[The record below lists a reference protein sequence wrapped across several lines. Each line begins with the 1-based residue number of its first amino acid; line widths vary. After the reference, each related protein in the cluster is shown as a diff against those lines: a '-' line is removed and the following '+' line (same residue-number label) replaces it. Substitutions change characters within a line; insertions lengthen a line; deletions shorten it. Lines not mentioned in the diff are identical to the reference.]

1 MTTPVQGQQFDPD
14 EEKLLEGMTEHW
26 RKVWNEA
33 PVQAL
38 TRVEDAAKQMI
49 VVTTGLQGLY
59 VAIFAFSNIRS
70 QVITTPGGVPGILVL
85 LLFFTPVLC
94 WLVSLFSATR
104 VFIPRVQLGVNVNEV
119 SVSAWRKVKD
129 AYGRANE
136 EKLRWLQYSHRW
148 LIASFVLVLLAVVV
162 LVFLPTTPT
171 TPTQII
177 IVTPTPTVVATP
189 SH

>member
-14 EEKLLEGMTEHW
+14 EEKLLEGMAEHW

-49 VVTTGLQGLY
+49 AVTTGLQGLY
-59 VAIFAFSNIRS
+59 IAIFAFSNIRT
-70 QVITTPGGVPGILVL
+70 QVMATPGGVLVL
-85 LLFFTPVLC
+85 LLFFTPVVC
-94 WLVSLFSATR
+94 WLVSLFCATR
-104 VFIPRVQLGVNVNEV
+104 VFVPRVQPGVNFNEV
-119 SVSAWRKVKD
+119 SASAWQKVKD
-129 AYGRANE
+129 AYGRASE

-148 LIASFVLVLLAVVV
+148 LIASFVLVLIAVVV

-171 TPTQII
+171 APTPII
-177 IVTPTPTVVATP
+177 IVTPTPTVVPTP

>member
-14 EEKLLEGMTEHW
+14 EEKLLEGMAEHW

-59 VAIFAFSNIRS
+59 LAIFAFSNIRG
-70 QVITTPGGVPGILVL
+70 QVMAAPGGVLGVLVL
-85 LLFFTPVLC
+85 LLFFTPVVC
-94 WLVSLFSATR
+94 WLMSLFSATR
-104 VFIPRVQLGVNVNEV
+104 VFVPRVRPDVNFNEV
-119 SVSAWRKVKD
+119 SASAWQKVKH
-129 AYGRANE
+129 AYGWASE

-148 LIASFVLVLLAVVV
+148 LIASFVLVLIAVVV
-162 LVFLPTTPT
+162 LVFLPATPT
-171 TPTQII
+171 APTPII
-177 IVTPTPTVVATP
+177 IVTPTPAVVPTP